1 MTHAVNAALTSGN
14 ANEIE
19 ALKNDLHAANNLHGS
34 DICEDEVRTAATG
47 RFSKSEGQK
56 RGPHSFSKS
65 CDGATAA

>member
-19 ALKNDLHAANNLHGS
+19 ALKNDLDAANNLHGS

-47 RFSKSEGQK
+47 RFP
-56 RGPHSFSKS
+56 RVRAPDGPSLVQELV
-65 CDGATAA
+65 